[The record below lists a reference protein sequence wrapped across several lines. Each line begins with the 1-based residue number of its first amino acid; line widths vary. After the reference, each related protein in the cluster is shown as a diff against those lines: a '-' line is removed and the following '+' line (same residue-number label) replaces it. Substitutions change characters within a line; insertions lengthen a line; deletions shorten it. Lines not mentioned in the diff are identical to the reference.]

1 MVWYIKKPTT
11 SLKILSVLLEKKKLS
26 LKGNV
31 KENFIQ
37 LVLAFNSSL
46 LKGEVRAS
54 KQQQGPTSW
63 ASPVGRC
70 PTSWIFVPYIVPT
83 E

>member
-1 MVWYIKKPTT
+1 
-11 SLKILSVLLEKKKLS
+11 VLLEKKKLS

-54 KQQQGPTSW
+54 KQQQGPTS
-63 ASPVGRC
+63 
-70 PTSWIFVPYIVPT
+70 
-83 E
+83 

>member
-1 MVWYIKKPTT
+1 
-11 SLKILSVLLEKKKLS
+11 
-26 LKGNV
+26 
-31 KENFIQ
+31 
-37 LVLAFNSSL
+37 LAFNSSL

-70 PTSWIFVPYIVPT
+70 PTSWIFAPYIVPT
-83 E
+83 EQHRIQKMRDGLR